1 MPVKPVLG
9 MHRYGKNFKAI
20 SEAMGT
26 KTQSNLKTFYVHY
39 RKRYSLDT
47 ILKKYEA
54 EQNSI
59 IELSDDEDEQ
69 VIRKDESSST
79 ITRQSTPSSLASG
92 TRLISNLTLNS
103 KTHQTTAAAK

>member
-1 MPVKPVLG
+1 MKPVLG

-69 VIRKDESSST
+69 VVIYIFFSF
-79 ITRQSTPSSLASG
+79 
-92 TRLISNLTLNS
+92 
-103 KTHQTTAAAK
+103 